1 MTGWLTWLALCWRG
15 LCLFYGCGG
24 GIGAMAEFD
33 LIAKYFT
40 RQAQADVGIGD
51 DAALIRVRNGYQL
64 AVSADM
70 SVAGTHF
77 FEDIDP
83 FAIGWK
89 SMAVNVSDMAAM
101 GAEPRWATLSIALP
115 ELDERW
121 LQMFSEG
128 LFACADAF
136 GVSLIGG
143 DTTRGLLNIAI
154 NIMGEVPYGQALQRN
169 GAQVGDDIWVS
180 GVLGRA
186 ALWLQ
191 HRLGKLELQAE
202 EITMLAEAMHQPQPR
217 LSLGLALR
225 GIATAALDVSDGL
238 LSDLGH
244 ILKSSQVGAVLDWQ
258 AFPLPVL
265 QHSQI
270 NESILQQA
278 VLAGGDDYELCF
290 TAPAAQRGALLALS
304 KQLGLPLSC
313 IGKINAE
320 SGLQVFDEKKPIVL
334 SKKGYDHFG

>member
-1 MTGWLTWLALCWRG
+1 MT
-15 LCLFYGCGG
+15 
-24 GIGAMAEFD
+24 EFD

-51 DAALIRVRNGYQL
+51 DAALVRVREGYQL

-77 FEDIDP
+77 FADIDP
-83 FAIGWK
+83 YAIGWK
-89 SMAVNVSDMAAM
+89 SMAVNISDMAAM
-101 GAEPRWATLSIALP
+101 GAEPKWATLSIALP
-115 ELDERW
+115 EVNASW
-121 LQMFSEG
+121 LQGFSEG

-143 DTTRGLLNIAI
+143 DTTRGPLNIAI
-154 NIMGEVPYGQALQRN
+154 NIMGEVPHGQALRRD

-191 HRLGKLELQAE
+191 HRLGKLELQAG
-202 EITMLAEAMHQPQPR
+202 EISMLAEAMHHPQPR
-217 LSLGLALR
+217 ISLGLALR

-238 LSDLGH
+238 LSDLEH
-244 ILKSSQVGAVLDWQ
+244 ILQASHVGATLDWEAIPQPVLPHSQVAPSV
-258 AFPLPVL
+258 
-265 QHSQI
+265 
-270 NESILQQA
+270 LQQA

-290 TAPAAQRGALLALS
+290 TASPAHREALFALS
-304 KQLGLPLSC
+304 GQLGLPLSR
-313 IGKINAE
+313 IGKITAE
-320 SGLQVFDEKKPIVL
+320 GGLKVFEGMKPIEL
-334 SKKGYDHFG
+334 SRKGYEHFG

>member
-1 MTGWLTWLALCWRG
+1 V
-15 LCLFYGCGG
+15 
-24 GIGAMAEFD
+24 AEFD
-33 LIAKYFT
+33 IIAKYFT
-40 RQAQADVGIGD
+40 RPAQADVGIGD
-51 DAALIRVRNGYQL
+51 DAALIRVRDGHQL

-77 FEDIDP
+77 FSDIDA

-101 GAEPRWATLSIALP
+101 GAQPKWATLSIALP
-115 ELDERW
+115 ALDEPW
-121 LQMFSEG
+121 LKGFSGG

-143 DTTRGLLNIAI
+143 DTTRGPLNIGI
-154 NIMGEVPYGQALQRN
+154 NIMGEVPFGQALQRC

-191 HRLGKLELQAE
+191 HRLGQLELRAE
-202 EITMLAEAMHQPQPR
+202 DVSMLSEAMHHPQPR
-217 LSLGLALR
+217 VALGLALR

-238 LSDLGH
+238 LADLGH
-244 ILKSSQVGAVLDWQ
+244 LLKASKVGATVDWRAIAQ
-258 AFPLPVL
+258 PVL
-265 QHSQI
+265 QNSRVS
-270 NESILQQA
+270 ESVLQQV

-290 TAPAAQRGALLALS
+290 TAPAAQRQAVFALS
-304 KQLGLPLSC
+304 GQLDVPLSR
-313 IGKINAE
+313 IGRIQAE
-320 SGLQVFDEKKPIVL
+320 PGLKVFDANKPIIL
-334 SKKGYDHFG
+334 SQKGYDHFG

>member
-1 MTGWLTWLALCWRG
+1 
-15 LCLFYGCGG
+15 
-24 GIGAMAEFD
+24 MAEFD

-51 DAALIRVRNGYQL
+51 DAALVRVREGYQL

-77 FEDIDP
+77 FADIDP

-101 GAEPRWATLSIALP
+101 GAEPKWATLSIALP
-115 ELDERW
+115 EMDAAW
-121 LQMFSEG
+121 LQGFSEG
-128 LFACADAF
+128 LFSCADEF

-143 DTTRGLLNIAI
+143 DTTRGPLNIAI
-154 NIMGEVPYGQALQRN
+154 NIMGEVPPGQALQRN

-186 ALWLQ
+186 SLWLQ
-191 HRLGKLELQAE
+191 HRLGKLELHTEDVA
-202 EITMLAEAMHQPQPR
+202 MLAGAMHHPQPR
-217 LSLGLALR
+217 VRLGQALR
-225 GIATAALDVSDGL
+225 GVATAALDISDGL

-244 ILKSSQVGAVLDWQ
+244 ILKASQVGAALDWEVIPQ
-258 AFPLPVL
+258 PELR
-265 QHSQI
+265 HSQI
-270 NESILQQA
+270 NKPIMQQA

-290 TAPAAQRGALLALS
+290 TAPATQRQTLLTLS
-304 KQLGLPLSC
+304 GQLGLPLSRVGQ
-313 IGKINAE
+313 IKAE
-320 SGLQVFDEKKPIVL
+320 HGLQVFDRQELVVL
-334 SKKGYDHFG
+334 SQKGYDHFG

>member
-1 MTGWLTWLALCWRG
+1 
-15 LCLFYGCGG
+15 
-24 GIGAMAEFD
+24 MAEFD
-33 LIAKYFT
+33 IIATYFT

-51 DAALIRVRNGYQL
+51 DAALIRVRPGYQL

-77 FEDIDP
+77 FAEIDP

-101 GAEPRWATLSIALP
+101 GAEPKWATLSIALP
-115 ELDERW
+115 EVDAVW
-121 LQMFSEG
+121 LQGFSEG

-143 DTTRGLLNIAI
+143 DTTRGPLNIAI
-154 NIMGEVPYGQALQRN
+154 NIMGEVPHGEALQRN

-180 GVLGRA
+180 GVLGGA

-191 HRLGKLELQAE
+191 HRLGTLMIHTDELP
-202 EITMLAEAMHQPQPR
+202 TLAEAMHHPQPR
-217 LSLGLALR
+217 VVLGLALR
-225 GIATAALDVSDGL
+225 GIASAALDISDGL

-244 ILKSSQVGAVLDWQ
+244 ILQASQVGAVLDWD
-258 AFPLPVL
+258 AVPKPVIER
-265 QHSQI
+265 SQV
-270 NESILQQA
+270 NPATLHQA

-290 TAPAAQRGALLALS
+290 TASPLHRQTLIALS
-304 KQLGLPLSC
+304 GQLGVPLTR
-313 IGKINAE
+313 IGQIKAE
-320 SGLQVFDEKKPIVL
+320 AGLQVIVADQPMEL
-334 SKKGYDHFG
+334 PKKGYEHFG